1 LGFCE
6 AIWDRCMRELHSHFQ
21 GFNSKPSF
29 VLDKVGPQAITAL
42 PSPRF
47 LRMKPYCLLKG
58 YGFVKCRR
66 LNAGRL
72 NAGIAAIDDQLT
84 TGHKAGLI

>member
-1 LGFCE
+1 
-6 AIWDRCMRELHSHFQ
+6 MRELHSHFQ
-21 GFNSKPSF
+21 DYDLKPSF
-29 VLDKVGPQAITAL
+29 VLDKAGLKAITAS

-58 YGFVKCRR
+58 YRFVKRRR

-84 TGHKAGLI
+84 TGHDAGLI